1 VSRLSLSL
9 GARTLVL
16 GLGLAWS
23 PAFASDDVCDGP
35 VSARTLSQLVSAGD
49 VAFADL
55 NESGFQVARWNAG
68 QAVPCLNEPL
78 STGQVASYHRL
89 EALASF
95 LDRDHAQTVMSFKAV
110 LSVAPGYDLPL
121 SLAPDNHPLRVDFE
135 VASGLAAGALV
146 PMPTPTEGSV
156 MVDGTPAEGVPL
168 DRPYIFQYIGADGA
182 VAHSELVRPGMPLP
196 EYPSKGSRSPGPK
209 AGGGG
214 GGLSLNVPLAVTAG
228 AAALASGGLY
238 LAASGKA
245 ASFWDTTTPP
255 AQLPELRRQTNT
267 LQGLSLGAGIVAVGA
282 GAGAVVVGSF

>member
-1 VSRLSLSL
+1 MSRLSLSL

-89 EALASF
+89 EALAAF

-146 PMPTPTEGSV
+146 PLPTPTEGSV
-156 MVDGTPAEGVPL
+156 IVDGTPAEGVPL
-168 DRPYIFQYIGADGA
+168 DRPYVFQYIGANGA

-196 EYPSKGSRSPGPK
+196 DYPSKAARGARPS
-209 AGGGG
+209 GGGG

-238 LAASGKA
+238 LAANGKA
-245 ASFWDTTTPP
+245 ASFWNTNTPA
-255 AQLPELRRQTNT
+255 AQLPDLRRQTNT
-267 LQGLSLGAGIVAVGA
+267 LQGLSLGAGVVAVGA